1 MKTLHL
7 SSFDMTG
14 GAARSAHRIHQGL
27 QGQGVDSRMLVQ
39 FKSGHNR
46 AVESVEQKLLAR
58 LRSSL
63 DSSLLKLYNHQELLF
78 SLQWFP
84 DAIGKRIAAI
94 DPDIV
99 HLNWVCNGFL
109 RLETLPHLNQPL
121 VWTLQDMCPFTGGC
135 HYSLG
140 CDRYQFS
147 CGACP
152 QLKSQRDGDLSR
164 WVWQRKARAWKDLN
178 LTIVAPSS
186 WMATCARKSSLF
198 RDLPIEIIPFGLDT
212 TRFRPLDRAVARELL
227 GLPPEKKLILFGAIS
242 GTDDP
247 RKGFPFLQAALKQL
261 SQTDWGDRIELVV
274 FGGNESDEPV
284 DLGFRVH
291 CLGHLND
298 DLALRVA
305 YAAADVMVVPSIEE
319 AFGQVAT
326 EAFACGTPVVVFDQ
340 TGLADIVDHQVNG
353 YVARQGAV
361 DDLAR
366 GMTWVLED
374 TDRHQQLGIAAREK
388 AEREFRLEIQ
398 ADRYLKLFHQILKSR
413 D

>member
-1 MKTLHL
+1 MRLLHL
-7 SSFDMTG
+7 STFDIVG

-27 QGQGVDSRMLVQ
+27 QKLGVDSRMLVQ
-39 FKSGHNR
+39 FKSGRDR
-46 AVESVEQKLLAR
+46 AVATVEEKLQAR
-58 LRSSL
+58 LRSLL
-63 DSSLLKLYNHQELLF
+63 DSSLLRLYNHQEPLF

-84 DAIGKRIAAI
+84 DVIGKRIAAI

-109 RLETLPHLNQPL
+109 RLETLARLNKPL
-121 VWTLQDMCPFTGGC
+121 IWTLQDMWPFTGGC

-140 CDRYQFS
+140 CDRYQS
-147 CGACP
+147 ACGSCP
-152 QLKSQRDGDLSR
+152 QLKSQRDGDFSR
-164 WVWQRKARAWKDLN
+164 WVWQRKARAWQNLN

-212 TRFRPLDRAVARELL
+212 TRFRPLDRAVAREFL

-242 GTDDP
+242 GTHDP
-247 RKGFPFLQAALKQL
+247 RKGFHFLQAALKQL
-261 SQTDWGDRIELVV
+261 RQTDWGDRTELVV
-274 FGGNESDEPV
+274 FGSNEPDEPI
-284 DLGFRVH
+284 DLGFRMH
-291 CLGHLND
+291 YLGHLND

-305 YAAADVMVVPSIEE
+305 YGAADVMVVPSIEE
-319 AFGQVAT
+319 SFGQVAT
-326 EAFACGTPVVVFDQ
+326 EAFACGTPVVVFGQ

-374 TDRHQQLGIAAREK
+374 ADCHHRLGIAAREK

-398 ADRYLKLFHQILKSR
+398 AERYLKLFHQILRSR